1 MTKNDKNLLSQ
12 MICAGRFNIEIVELL
27 RKKQAH
33 DSLEM
38 ISQMGEKYCCHPQNS
53 PQKLGAK

>member
-1 MTKNDKNLLSQ
+1 MSENDKNLLSQ
-12 MICAGRFNIEIVELL
+12 MVSAGRFNFEIVELL

-38 ISQMGEKYCCHPQNS
+38 ISQMGEKYCCHPKNS
-53 PQKLGAK
+53 PNKLGAK